1 MGGMIARSVARNREH
16 RVPAARSGIITAM
29 GAGEGVSGGLDGLIG
44 READAVAESLS
55 RAHPRALAE
64 NPDGVAL
71 LGDAVRDAI
80 RLGLDAGRKH
90 AVRPVGE
97 LDFTEAEAWA
107 LWQRQRDRTPEARA
121 WPAEL
126 AATEPR
132 VVARARELLV
142 DAGRELGLHGRS
154 SRALGDA
161 GEQAAEAGAALA
173 RALTE
178 PSAAPET
185 PQSATA
191 APVGHI
197 QPDGT
202 VRVAVAANQSET
214 ELLQGVLQEAGIPSN
229 WRRTGGDLPDLLAA
243 GYREIYVPAAA
254 ADEAR
259 ALLATLETPDS
270 EEDVAP
276 TRRIGLERTG
286 LRLFGKATVLLFVA
300 SAVVGIA
307 LGVVTDEPTLGLVA
321 LVAIVVAGAAVLV
334 WSERAGRG

>member
-1 MGGMIARSVARNREH
+1 MGAF
-16 RVPAARSGIITAM
+16 AAR
-29 GAGEGVSGGLDGLIG
+29 DGLVR
-44 READAVAESLS
+44 READAVAEGLT
-55 RAHPRALAE
+55 RAYPRVLAD

-71 LGDAVRDAI
+71 IREALRDAI
-80 RLGLDAGRKH
+80 RLGLDAGSEH
-90 AVRPVGE
+90 AGRLADE
-97 LDFTEAEAWA
+97 LDFSRADAWA

-132 VVARARELLV
+132 VVARARELLE

-154 SRALGDA
+154 SRALGDE

-178 PSAAPET
+178 PSAAPES

-191 APVGHI
+191 GSVGHV

-202 VRVAVAANQSET
+202 VRVAVAANQAET

-229 WRRTGGDLPDLLAA
+229 WRRTGGDIPDLLAA

-254 ADEAR
+254 AEEAQ
-259 ALLATLETPDS
+259 ALLATLETADS

-286 LRLFGKATVLLFVA
+286 LRLLGKAAVLLFVA

>member
-1 MGGMIARSVARNREH
+1 MGS
-16 RVPAARSGIITAM
+16 
-29 GAGEGVSGGLDGLIG
+29 GEGVLVARDSLIR
-44 READAVAESLS
+44 REVDAVTEALS
-55 RAHPRALAE
+55 RTHPRALAE

-71 LGDAVRDAI
+71 LEDALRDAI
-80 RLGLDAGRKH
+80 LLGLDAGCRH
-90 AVRPVGE
+90 AGRLAEE
-97 LDFTEAEAWA
+97 LDFSHAEAWE

-126 AATEPR
+126 AATEPS
-132 VVARARELLV
+132 VVARAREVLV

-178 PSAAPET
+178 PSAAPEA

-191 APVGHI
+191 GPVGHV

-202 VRVAVAANQSET
+202 VRVAVAANQAET
-214 ELLQGVLQEAGIPSN
+214 ELLQGLLQEAGIPSN
-229 WRRTGGDLPDLLAA
+229 WRRTGGDIPDLLAA

-254 ADEAR
+254 AEEAQ
-259 ALLATLETPDS
+259 ALLATLEKPDS

-321 LVAIVVAGAAVLV
+321 LVAIAVAGAAVLV
-334 WSERAGRG
+334 WSERAGRR